1 MIDCFIYLF
10 LFSNFTY
17 RAKGCELVA
26 VDLERDIAEQGP
38 FDMLLYKVRIPP
50 PCRGKDDRA
59 IINHHSTLVA
69 WCHVVPYVAFLLPS
83 QVTDELVRGDDEK
96 QQRKIAN
103 LEVLHLA
110 LLTPRTH

>member
-1 MIDCFIYLF
+1 M
-10 LFSNFTY
+10 
-17 RAKGCELVA
+17 A

-50 PCRGKDDRA
+50 PCRRKDDRA
-59 IINHHSTLVA
+59 IIINHHVA
-69 WCHVVPYVAFLLPS
+69 WWPYLAFLLPS

-103 LEVLHLA
+103 LEVLH
-110 LLTPRTH
+110 